1 MTETPKYP
9 GMREIMAAHEDKR
22 EYERRLFASRFVFRP
37 PSFPAIWL
45 LVRLGVSSEGA
56 SWLSGFFAL
65 CGLSCLLWPSGP
77 LLWPGV
83 LFLCLFNFMDCIDGG
98 IARIMGTR
106 NPYGRFLDSIMWWA
120 DMLFWGVLGIAVW
133 RMPELSGFGN
143 SLGIP
148 SGFWVAA
155 GGAVSFLASY
165 GAYLDSVF
173 DLTLKAYWEKLRGDA
188 GMVPS
193 STPLQGKRGVEV
205 FLRVMMHNLR
215 VRETHYLLLAAA
227 FALRA
232 ADLFLA
238 FFLLFY
244 SVMTL
249 ALLVSY
255 CRRGREV
262 FMSGLGRSPAS

>member
-1 MTETPKYP
+1 MTEKQRYP
-9 GMREIMAAHEDKR
+9 GMQEIMAAHEDKR
-22 EYERRLFASRFVFRP
+22 EYERRLSSSRFIFRP

-65 CGLSCLLWPSGP
+65 CGLACLLWPSGP
-77 LLWPGV
+77 LLWAGV

-120 DMLFWGVLGIAVW
+120 DMLFWGVVGVTVW
-133 RMPELSGFGN
+133 RMPELRLFGDT
-143 SLGIP
+143 LGIVP
-148 SGFWVAA
+148 GFWIAA
-155 GGAVSFLASY
+155 GGTAAFLASY
-165 GAYLDSVF
+165 AAYLDSVF
-173 DLTLKAYWEKLRGDA
+173 DLTLKEHWEKLRRA
-188 GMVPS
+188 GGALPA
-193 STPLQGKRGVEV
+193 STPLQGKSVWEV

-215 VRETHYLLLAAA
+215 VRETHYLLLGAA
-227 FALRA
+227 FAFGA
-232 ADLFLA
+232 ADLLLA

-244 SVMTL
+244 SAMTL

-262 FMSGLGRSPAS
+262 FISGLGRGPSR